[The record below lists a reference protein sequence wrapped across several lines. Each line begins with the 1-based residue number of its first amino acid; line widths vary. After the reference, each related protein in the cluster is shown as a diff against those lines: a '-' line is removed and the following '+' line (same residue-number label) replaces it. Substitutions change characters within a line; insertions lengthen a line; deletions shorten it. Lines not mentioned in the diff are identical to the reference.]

1 MPVNSIIIEDE
12 LPNAKRLNQLLQQT
26 NLAITVTDTIQTV
39 KEAVSWFKNN
49 RHPDLIFMDIRLTD
63 GLSFEIFKQVEIM
76 VPVIF
81 TTAYD
86 EYALQAFKV
95 NSIDY
100 LLKPIEKQAL
110 ERALVKF
117 NNLNAPSNYSFV
129 ADLMSKMQAQQT
141 VFRNRFLV
149 GYRDLLVPINT
160 DEIAY
165 FGSEFKNT
173 FFVTHSNI
181 KYTINQT
188 MEEVE
193 NELDSSK
200 FFRVTRQYIISAQ
213 SIHKIHTYFNGRLK
227 LELKPKVDDEVV
239 ISREK
244 SNQFKEWLNK

>member
-26 NLAITVTDTIQTV
+26 NPEVTVIDTIQTV
-39 KEAVSWFKNN
+39 KEAVAWFKNN

-63 GLSFEIFKQVEIM
+63 GLSFEIFKQVEIT

-110 ERALVKF
+110 EQAFTKF
-117 NNLNAPSNYSFV
+117 NNLNNPANYSFV
-129 ADLMSKMQAQQT
+129 ADVLSKMQAQQT
-141 VFRNRFLV
+141 VFRNRYLV
-149 GYRDLLVPINT
+149 NYRDLLVPVHTN
-160 DEIAY
+160 EIAY

-173 FFVTHSNI
+173 FFVTHNNI
-181 KYTINQT
+181 RYTVNQT

-193 NELDSSK
+193 NELDPSK
-200 FFRVTRQYIISAQ
+200 FFRVTRQHIISEQ

-227 LELKPKVDDEVV
+227 LELIPKLDEEVI
-239 ISREK
+239 ISRDK

>member
-26 NLAITVTDTIQTV
+26 NPEVTVIDTIQTV
-39 KEAVSWFKNN
+39 KEAVAWFKNN

-63 GLSFEIFKQVEIM
+63 GLSFEIFKQVEIT

-110 ERALVKF
+110 EQALTKF
-117 NNLNAPSNYSFV
+117 NNLNNPANYSFV
-129 ADLMSKMQAQQT
+129 ADVLSKMQAQQT
-141 VFRNRFLV
+141 VFRNRYLV
-149 GYRDLLVPINT
+149 NYRDLLVPVNT
-160 DEIAY
+160 NEIAY

-173 FFVTHSNI
+173 FFVTHNNI
-181 KYTINQT
+181 RYTVNQT

-193 NELDSSK
+193 NELDPSK
-200 FFRVTRQYIISAQ
+200 FFRVTRQHIISEQ

-227 LELKPKVDDEVV
+227 LELIPKLDEEVI
-239 ISREK
+239 ISRDK